1 MERISSLLRPMAT
14 SCLAVAVALAVATCT
29 EETGMGTGL
38 EEDMPT
44 ITEQVTPT
52 GRVIHERDAALR
64 VLSGKVFP
72 WRFRVADAEGNILH
86 EHVVRGPDDALR
98 ISDRARDAIR
108 EARRR
113 IREESAARE
122 VDAEGESR

>member
-1 MERISSLLRPMAT
+1 
-14 SCLAVAVALAVATCT
+14 
-29 EETGMGTGL
+29 MGTGL
-38 EEDMPT
+38 EEDMLT
-44 ITEQVTPT
+44 ITEQVTPN

-64 VLSGKVFP
+64 IITEKVFP
-72 WRFRVADAEGNILH
+72 WRFRIADAEGNILH
-86 EHVVRGPDDALR
+86 EHVVRGPDDVPLMN
-98 ISDRARDAIR
+98 DRARDAIR